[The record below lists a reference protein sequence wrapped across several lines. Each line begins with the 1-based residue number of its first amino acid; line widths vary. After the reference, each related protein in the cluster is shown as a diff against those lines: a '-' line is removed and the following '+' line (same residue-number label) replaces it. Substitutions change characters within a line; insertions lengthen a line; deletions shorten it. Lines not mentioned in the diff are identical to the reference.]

1 MKPSVLLVDDDP
13 GIQFGFK
20 KYLSKKGYAV
30 AVASSL
36 AEARELVAGERV
48 GAVLLDLALP
58 DGNGIEWIAE
68 LRTDRPDLAIVVV
81 TGTGDIPSAVEAMR
95 QGADNFLTKP
105 VSMPDLDALLQ
116 KSLEVGNLRRK
127 QLAHERMRDR
137 DEPFLGAASAAK
149 RALGLARNAAENRAP
164 VLLLGETGT
173 GKGVLAEWIHKQSAH
188 RSAAFVD
195 VNCSA
200 LGGDLLASELF
211 GHAKGAFTSAVQD
224 RQGLLEIADGGT
236 LFLDEVGDMA
246 LGVQAT
252 LLKTVEEQRFRRVG
266 DSRVR
271 SSEFRLICATNR
283 DLAGE
288 CEAGTFRRDLYYRI
302 SVFPIELPALRECIA
317 DLPGLVRHL
326 LAALGRPDA
335 EAPGSVMDLLHRYPW
350 PGNIRELR
358 NALERALLL
367 AGTRPLSRRHFAFL
381 QAEDGH
387 TRAPHTEHEQWDVQK
402 LEMDHIGQALQRFD
416 GDMTRTAKALGVSR
430 STLYRKLHRQGE
442 EA

>member
-13 GIQFGFK
+13 GIQFSFR

-36 AEARELVAGERV
+36 AEARERVAGERV

-68 LRTDRPDLAIVVV
+68 LRSDRPDLAIVVV

-95 QGADNFLTKP
+95 QGADSFLTKP
-105 VSMPDLDALLQ
+105 VSMPDLDVFLQ
-116 KSLEVGNLRRK
+116 KCLEVGDLRRK
-127 QLAHERMRDR
+127 QLADERTRDR
-137 DEPFLGAASAAK
+137 NGPFLGAASSAK
-149 RALGLARNAAENRAP
+149 QALGLARNAAENRAP

-173 GKGVLAEWIHKQSAH
+173 GKGVLAEWIHNQSAQ

-211 GHAKGAFTSAVQD
+211 GHVKGAFTSAVQD
-224 RQGLLEIADGGT
+224 RQGLVEIAHGGT
-236 LFLDEVGDMA
+236 LFLDEIGDMA
-246 LGVQAT
+246 LGVQAK
-252 LLKTVEEQRFRRVG
+252 LLKTLEEQRFRRVG
-266 DSRVR
+266 DATVR

-283 DLAGE
+283 DLAVE
-288 CEAGTFRRDLYYRI
+288 CEAGRFRRDLYYRI
-302 SVFPIELPALRECIA
+302 SVFPIELPALRECIS
-317 DLPGLVRHL
+317 DLPGLVGHL

-335 EAPGSVMDLLHRYPW
+335 GVPGTVMDLLRRYPW

-358 NALERALLL
+358 NVLERVLLL
-367 AGTRPLSRRHFAFL
+367 AGTRPLSKEHFAFL
-381 QAEDGH
+381 QAEDS
-387 TRAPHTEHEQWDVQK
+387 RARASQTEHEQWDVQK
-402 LEMDHIGQALQRFD
+402 LEMDHIAQALERFG
-416 GDMTRTAKALGVSR
+416 GDVARTARALGISR
-430 STLYRKLHRQGE
+430 STLYRKLHRQAE
-442 EA
+442 DA